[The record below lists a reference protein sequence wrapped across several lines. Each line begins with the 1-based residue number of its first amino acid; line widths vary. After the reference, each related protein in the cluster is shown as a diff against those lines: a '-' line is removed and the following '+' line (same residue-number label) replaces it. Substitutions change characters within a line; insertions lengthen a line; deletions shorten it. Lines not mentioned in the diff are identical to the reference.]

1 MVKLRFQKGGRS
13 GSYVAVIPKDIV
25 RALGWAE
32 GLELDVRILE
42 VEGKKAVALV
52 PRSTG

>member
-13 GSYVAVIPKDIV
+13 GSYVVVIPKDVV
-25 RALGWAE
+25 RALGWRE
-32 GLELDVRILE
+32 GLELDVRIIE

-52 PRSTG
+52 PRE